1 MERLICSCSAAR
13 ALRPRVPVR
22 HPRSAKRVEHAEHVE
37 VHHADVDVGRTR
49 RSGVE
54 VAQLLEGRLEAGDVA
69 VGADRRLGRG
79 LGLGALFLL
88 WVVPTLAD
96 AQRLGLLPWPRHVQA
111 QLLFQ
116 AWNEEIV
123 LGALFL
129 LPLVRRTKRPVLT
142 SLTVAVVFAGL
153 HVLLYGFGAHGRW
166 LDPMAVATLVAVGAL
181 RNVLL
186 LLTGHI
192 GLAFALHA
200 AWNVSMFAGVW
211 YQVPGM
217 WRLSEPQVFDAFLG
231 QPAMVVATAVTA
243 VLGHVALA
251 RRTLR
256 EGEGRST

>member
-1 MERLICSCSAAR
+1 MTPGGWRGPAAGVGWAVVGLVIFLAPYAQVPIWPFAYSAVALLAWG
-13 ALRPRVPVR
+13 ALRWGRAMSDRMALPRTAPEW
-22 HPRSAKRVEHAEHVE
+22 AAT
-37 VHHADVDVGRTR
+37 VG
-49 RSGVE
+49 
-54 VAQLLEGRLEAGDVA
+54 L
-69 VGADRRLGRG
+69 G

-142 SLTVAVVFAGL
+142 SLAVAVVFAGL

-166 LDPMAVATLVAVGAL
+166 LDPMTVATLVAVGAL

-231 QPAMVVATAVTA
+231 QPAMVVATAVAA